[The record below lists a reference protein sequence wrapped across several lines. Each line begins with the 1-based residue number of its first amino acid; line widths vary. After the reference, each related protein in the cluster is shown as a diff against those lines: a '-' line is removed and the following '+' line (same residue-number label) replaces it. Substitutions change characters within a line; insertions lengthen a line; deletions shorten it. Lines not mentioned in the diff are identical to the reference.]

1 MQEPRFSA
9 LIIGNAE
16 YEHATHLGNP
26 LNDADDMTIKL
37 ADLGFETVTLKNASH
52 GVMRS
57 ALITFAEALKDSSV
71 GLFFFAGHAFQL
83 SGENYLAGIDTSV
96 SSDYAVEQTAVTLS
110 TVLRAMKHGSVRTG
124 LIILDA
130 CRNNPFEGLGTS
142 RGMSDDLAPVSAP
155 KGTLIAFSTSPG
167 QKAKDGDGG
176 RNGRYTE
183 ALLKHIDA
191 PDIPIETMFKRVR
204 STLDQLTNGGQMSWE
219 HTSLIGDFRFQRR
232 AAPGAERY
240 ATMAL
245 SDSLYP
251 RTATAAGRLIEAL
264 KSYDWYTQNPALHSF
279 SQADAAASSNDELFI
294 VGRNIYQ
301 AACGSANEATAY
313 VSQFKQRTAT
323 LDKEQ
328 RKALL
333 DGMLYEIFF
342 NSLGEHRARPKLEAF
357 SSVFRMV
364 TDDDVIESFVFI
376 RKSLEPYATRY
387 HVLPG
392 SREVVDVTISGDP
405 TTRAGEYIVN
415 GIWLGSTNVLRE
427 IEDEE
432 PVPYVNPEIRKGMM
446 LGSFREFLSEQ
457 LVVPIE
463 LLNVTPAFN
472 YTGGT
477 TFKVPY
483 THTVVTS
490 QT

>member
-1 MQEPRFSA
+1 LWGYPLLTIGSGGSLSAAHLAATLHESSTQNPASVCTPLEFLTGSQSGTSTAILLLSAGGRNPDVLSA
-9 LIIGNAE
+9 LWQAIHVEPPWTTVICGN
-16 YEHATHLGNP
+16 
-26 LNDADDMTIKL
+26 
-37 ADLGFETVTLKNASH
+37 
-52 GVMRS
+52 
-57 ALITFAEALKDSSV
+57 
-71 GLFFFAGHAFQL
+71 
-83 SGENYLAGIDTSV
+83 
-96 SSDYAVEQTAVTLS
+96 
-110 TVLRAMKHGSVRTG
+110 
-124 LIILDA
+124 
-130 CRNNPFEGLGTS
+130 
-142 RGMSDDLAPVSAP
+142 
-155 KGTLIAFSTSPG
+155 
-167 QKAKDGDGG
+167 GG

-191 PDIPIETMFKRVR
+191 PNIPIETMFKRVR

-251 RTATAAGRLIEAL
+251 RSATAAGRLIEAL
-264 KSYDWYTQNPALHSF
+264 KSYDWYTQNPAFHSF
-279 SQADAAASSNDELFI
+279 SEGDAAASSDDELFI

-313 VSQFKQRTAT
+313 ISQFKQRTAT
-323 LDKEQ
+323 LAKEQ
-328 RKALL
+328 RKAIL

-364 TDDDVIESFVFI
+364 TDDDVVESFVFI
-376 RKSLEPYATRY
+376 RNSLEPYATRY

-405 TTRAGEYIVN
+405 TTRAGEYVVN

-432 PVPYVNPEIRKGMM
+432 SLPYIAPGMM
-446 LGSFREFLSEQ
+446 LASFREFLSEQ
-457 LVVPIE
+457 LVVPVE
-463 LLNVTPAFN
+463 LLKVTPTFK

-477 TFKVPY
+477 WFKFPS